1 MELLKIT
8 ALTDGAKCI
17 HGFLDRC
24 VARLFTKKEGSRE
37 TCVVYAAFTYYSI
50 TSKKAPI
57 VWQFLWSSK
66 NRLKTVRKALKGG
79 QTDRKGVVE
88 VKD

>member
-17 HGFLDRC
+17 HAFLDRC

-37 TCVVYAAFTYYSI
+37 TCVYVRSI
-50 TSKKAPI
+50 TKNFKKGAI
-57 VWQFLWSSK
+57 RLAVLWPSK
-66 NRLKTVRKALKGG
+66 NSLKIFRKALKEG
-79 QTDRKGVVE
+79 QTDRKGVLE
-88 VKD
+88 VKG